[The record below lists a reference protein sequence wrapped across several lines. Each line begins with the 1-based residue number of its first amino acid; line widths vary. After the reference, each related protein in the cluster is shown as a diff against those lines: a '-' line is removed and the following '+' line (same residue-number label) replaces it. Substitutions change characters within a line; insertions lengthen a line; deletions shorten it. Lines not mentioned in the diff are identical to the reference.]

1 LSHKNGIKF
10 TSKCLPE
17 PPKFGL
23 VGILPLN
30 MVKFKNNFC
39 QVPFRERAV
48 DVSQEPDL
56 DSSLKN
62 SWTLKRRILNG
73 EKENAPS

>member
-1 LSHKNGIKF
+1 
-10 TSKCLPE
+10 
-17 PPKFGL
+17 
-23 VGILPLN
+23 

-73 EKENAPS
+73 EKENAPRPLNQMPTLLTFFPP